1 MGIYGSKKKSIKA
14 LELQDFFN
22 ARAENVIQ
30 PLLRYC
36 QYELQ
41 AVGSM
46 NEEEINVFLKDV
58 ENKALENH
66 GANESFKKNLQRLQQ
81 KGGNQPKANTGTMSQ
96 IAFREK
102 EIPVENKDLRMILM
116 KIVDKKADIEK
127 ILVQN
132 GNTKNKTKADA
143 KFMTLLSEYDDA
155 VTIISSDLKQYMGM
169 KSGPA
174 VNAKR
179 FHCECLMGYVK
190 YEKLTLLMKRNEKM
204 VDEMR
209 EKEKAAMLS
218 STDDSVEKSDQVQD
232 VGAVYKMSEQIAH
245 LYDALLQDARVVV
258 NLPGGGDGTLEED
271 GGAELVEDEFML
283 EASAHVLRIR
293 ALRCYYLGKMY
304 SANVVR
310 KYFEAIALF
319 KQASSLAQQAAEE
332 IAACSGIENSD
343 DIIETMAHLER
354 DIQAALCLAEANA
367 YLIKNG
373 GMGATLVGSGTS
385 LVNRLDEFDSG
396 GKTCQLADIPPAF
409 ERIVCKPTFFD
420 IANNYVNEISTDEL
434 RTHIDSYKAQSKS
447 LLGWFLGS

>member
-46 NEEEINVFLKDV
+46 TEEQINVFLKDV

-66 GANESFKKNLQRLQQ
+66 TANENFKKNLHRLQQ
-81 KGGNQPKANTGTMSQ
+81 KGDTQSNKNTGTMGQ
-96 IAFREK
+96 ITFREK

-127 ILVQN
+127 ILEQN
-132 GNTKNKTKADA
+132 ENTKNKTKADA

-209 EKEKAAMLS
+209 EKEKDAIS
-218 STDDSVEKSDQVQD
+218 SLTDGSVEKSDQVQD

-258 NLPGGGDGTLEED
+258 NLPGGGDGTLEE
-271 GGAELVEDEFML
+271 GGDELVEDEFML

-304 SANVVR
+304 SASVVR

-319 KQASSLAQQAAEE
+319 KQASSLAEQAAEE

-343 DIIETMAHLER
+343 AIIETMAHLER
-354 DIQAALCLAEANA
+354 DIEAALCLAEANA

-373 GMGATLVGSGTS
+373 AMGTTVVGSGTS
-385 LVNRLDEFDSG
+385 LINRLDEFDSG
-396 GKTCQLADIPPAF
+396 GKTCQLADIPPTF

-434 RTHIDSYKAQSKS
+434 QTHIESNKAESKS
-447 LLGWFLGS
+447 LLGWLLGS